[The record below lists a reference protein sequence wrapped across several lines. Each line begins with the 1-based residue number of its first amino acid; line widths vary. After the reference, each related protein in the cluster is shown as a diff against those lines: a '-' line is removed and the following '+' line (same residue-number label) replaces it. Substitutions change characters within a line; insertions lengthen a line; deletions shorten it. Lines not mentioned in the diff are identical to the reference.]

1 MSGTVSPV
9 ALPRRTMHALAALI
23 DIAHHGRSGPVPLKA
38 FAERHGLP
46 PRHLEAVMQHLVR
59 AGLLTSARGPRGGY
73 ALARERRRITLADVV
88 TSVGEEGA
96 RPVPYAVVIRA
107 ALAPV
112 EAVAEKTLASVT
124 LEDLIRQAERLGAL
138 SGPGDRADFSI

>member
-1 MSGTVSPV
+1 MSETVPPV
-9 ALPRRTMHALAALI
+9 ALPRRVLHALAALI
-23 DIAHHGRSGPVPLKA
+23 DIAHYSRTGPVPLKA

-59 AGLLTSARGPRGGY
+59 AGLLTSTRGPRGGY
-73 ALARERRRITLADVV
+73 TLARERRRISLADVV
-88 TSVGEEGA
+88 ASVGGEGPP
-96 RPVPYAVVIRA
+96 PVPYAVVIRA

-112 EAVAEKTLASVT
+112 EAVADKTLASVT

-138 SGPGDRADFSI
+138 SGPGDRTDFSI